1 MKRAEK
7 ASADM
12 LEEVMKKVSEQKERF
27 ELLERESSKK
37 RKRLDVSH

>member
-1 MKRAEK
+1 MERAEK

-12 LEEVMKKVSEQKERF
+12 LEEVMKQLSEQRERF